1 MKVRS
6 SKITG
11 TEEPLATEMSIAL
24 SRPEAST
31 TKPTHSFQHYLLET
45 FCINETALK
54 NSKHRTSLHTAII
67 VKRGKII
74 AEASNQV
81 GSRSSGAGFSNYTIH
96 AERAVVKKL
105 GDLSKLRGCDLY
117 VFRVGGEENSH
128 ASEPCR
134 DCQVFLKKCMREY
147 GLRFVFYSI

>member
-1 MKVRS
+1 MMKGKPTIQQANNEIS
-6 SKITG
+6 MAA
-11 TEEPLATEMSIAL
+11 PQPM
-24 SRPEAST
+24 EAPSP
-31 TKPTHSFQHYLLET
+31 KPTHAFQAYLLET
-45 FCINETALK
+45 FCHNIEALR
-54 NSKHRTSLHTAII
+54 NRKHRTSLHTAIV
-67 VKRGKII
+67 VKRGKVI

-96 AERAVVKKL
+96 AEKAVVKKL

-128 ASEPCR
+128 ASEPCK
-134 DCQVFLKKCMREY
+134 DCQLFLKKCMREY